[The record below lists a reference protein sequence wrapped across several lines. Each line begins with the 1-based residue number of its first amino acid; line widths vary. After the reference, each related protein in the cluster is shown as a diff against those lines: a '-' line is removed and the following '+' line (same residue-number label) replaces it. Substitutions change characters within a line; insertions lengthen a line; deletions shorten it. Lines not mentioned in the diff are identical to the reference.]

1 MHDWSHL
8 SQVIAGGATDASGG
22 MDPINGEEEA
32 AEHYYDLP
40 DDSEAKQRFKGAA
53 HR

>member
-1 MHDWSHL
+1 L

-22 MDPINGEEEA
+22 MDPINGEEADE
-32 AEHYYDLP
+32 EDYYDLP
-40 DDSEAKQRFKGAA
+40 EESEAKQRFKGAA